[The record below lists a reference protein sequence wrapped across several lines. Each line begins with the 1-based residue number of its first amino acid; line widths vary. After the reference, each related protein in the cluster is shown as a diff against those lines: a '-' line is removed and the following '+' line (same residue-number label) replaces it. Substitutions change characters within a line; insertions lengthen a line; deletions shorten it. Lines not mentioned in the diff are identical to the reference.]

1 MNKIL
6 TDNLNK
12 IEKYCDE
19 YNVKQ
24 LYAFGSVC
32 TKNFNEKSDI
42 DLLINFQK
50 NISVEKYTDNY
61 FILHELFE
69 KVLKRPIDLLTINM
83 LENPFFIKVMEK
95 TKTLIYERR
104 N

>member
-6 TDNLNK
+6 TKNISEIGRCCK
-12 IEKYCDE
+12 QYSVDE
-19 YNVKQ
+19 

-32 TKNFNEKSDI
+32 TDKFNDESDI

-50 NISVEKYTDNY
+50 NISIESYTDNY

-69 KVLKRPIDLLTINM
+69 KIFKRPIDLLTINM
-83 LENPFFIKVMEK
+83 LENPYFIKVMEK